1 MAPAT
6 ESLWKLGLILWPFAT
21 GAVAIN
27 LFLLGLIGV
36 SMGLPPVTPIR
47 ALIWSIPLG
56 IPATWGFAVWIRS
69 LIREAEG
76 HGAR

>member
-6 ESLWKLGLILWPFAT
+6 ESLWRLGLILWPFAT

-36 SMGLPPVTPIR
+36 SMGLPAVTPVT
-47 ALIWSIPLG
+47 ALICSIPLG

-69 LIREAEG
+69 LIREAER
-76 HGAR
+76 HNAR

>member
-6 ESLWKLGLILWPFAT
+6 ESLWKLGLIIWPFAT
-21 GAVAIN
+21 AAVAIN

-36 SMGLPPVTPIR
+36 SVGLPAVAPVD
-47 ALIWSIPLG
+47 ALIWSLPLG
-56 IPATWGFAVWIRS
+56 VPATWGFAVWIRR

-76 HGAR
+76 RKPH

>member
-6 ESLWKLGLILWPFAT
+6 ESLLKLGLILWPFAT

-36 SMGLPPVTPIR
+36 SMGLPPVTPIH

-76 HGAR
+76 HSAR